1 MRIKY
6 KQKSRQP
13 EGSKEKLEVTQWL
26 SLRNL
31 LPEEWVQRVEALPAK
46 ARPQIARMVWWDF
59 FSERTVLERWP
70 HFDHYLQFDEN
81 EDVNPLSRTMIAKCL
96 KAVGYPKYR
105 IKLRL
110 LAA

>member
-13 EGSKEKLEVTQWL
+13 EGSKEKLEVTQWCALRDL
-26 SLRNL
+26 S
-31 LPEEWVQRVEALPAK
+31 PEEWVMRIDSLPAK
-46 ARPQIARMVWWDF
+46 AKPQIARMVWWDF
-59 FSERTVLERWP
+59 WSERTVSERWP
-70 HFDHYLQFDEN
+70 HFDKYLEFDEEEN
-81 EDVNPLSRTMIAKCL
+81 VNPLSTSMIARCL

-110 LAA
+110 LAS